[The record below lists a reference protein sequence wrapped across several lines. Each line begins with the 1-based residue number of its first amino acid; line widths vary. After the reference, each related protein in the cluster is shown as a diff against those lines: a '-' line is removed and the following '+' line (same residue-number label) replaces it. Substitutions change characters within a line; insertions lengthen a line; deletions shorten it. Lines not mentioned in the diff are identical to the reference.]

1 MQRKAETVG
10 KPTPRPNRKQGT
22 QFVQPATRK
31 TTRAVKR
38 DRYGV
43 EIPPNIQA
51 ALGTHTVRPFLDI
64 LYAIGDSKIQCNDR
78 INTGNIIF
86 AAVPKNEIVSLL
98 HKAQDL
104 FLSAMP
110 HCVCRMC
117 RGKGCKACGNRGW
130 QTHDEYE
137 RTPQEFKADNPKA

>member
-1 MQRKAETVG
+1 MRRKAETVG

-38 DRYGV
+38 DCYGV
-43 EIPPNIQA
+43 EIPPNINA
-51 ALGTHTVRPFLDI
+51 ELFGTPPRRFFDI
-64 LYAIGDSKIQCNDR
+64 FFSFGDCKLQCKEKLHKSDPY
-78 INTGNIIF
+78 F
-86 AAVPKNEIVSLL
+86 AAAPCDEIVSLL
-98 HKAQDL
+98 HKTQGL
-104 FLSAMP
+104 LLSAKP